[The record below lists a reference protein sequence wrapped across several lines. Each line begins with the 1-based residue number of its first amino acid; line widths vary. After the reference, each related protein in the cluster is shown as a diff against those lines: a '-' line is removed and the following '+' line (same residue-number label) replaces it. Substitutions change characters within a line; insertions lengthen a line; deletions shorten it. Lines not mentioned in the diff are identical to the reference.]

1 MRLIVAV
8 VLSVVAVPVASEPF
22 RSYAD
27 CIKAL
32 DQALSL
38 APATESLSRSALQ
51 SIKGNTVTDKDGTEI
66 DIVSVNG
73 DLTRANAKLIAALAA
88 TCESLR

>member
-1 MRLIVAV
+1 MRAIVF
-8 VLSVVAVPVASEPF
+8 VVAAMFAMPAHSAPF
-22 RSYAD
+22 QSYAD

-32 DQALSL
+32 DQALTL
-38 APATESLSRSALQ
+38 TPAIESLSRSALQ
-51 SIKGNTVTDKDGTEI
+51 SIKGNTVADKDGTEI
-66 DIVSVNG
+66 DIVSING